1 MTNVRVITLVIA
13 SALFMENLDA
23 TVIATSLPAIALD
36 LGVDPIILKL
46 AFTAYLV
53 SLAIFIPVSG
63 WCADRFGA
71 RTVFRAAIGVFTL
84 ASIGCAMAD
93 DLGSLIAAR
102 FGQGL
107 GGAMMVPV
115 GRLIILRVVE
125 KRALVGAM
133 AWLTVPALVA
143 PLAGPP
149 LGGFITTYYHWRWIF
164 WLNVPIGIV
173 GIVLASLLIPQIKA
187 DTKRPMDWLGFLLSG
202 LGLST
207 LIFGFTLI
215 GRDVLPEPG
224 AEGLV
229 ALGGILVA
237 FYIWHARRTPHP
249 LIDLSLLRI
258 PSFRIAIA
266 GGSLF
271 RVGIGAIP
279 FLLPLMLQVGFGLS
293 PFASGSLTFA
303 AAAGALTM
311 KLTAGPILRRFGFRR
326 VLVVNTLVSAA
337 SLAAVALFTPGTPAM
352 LILGVLLAGGFF
364 RSLQFTALNALAYAD
379 VEQPEMSRATSFN
392 AVIQQVA
399 LAAGVAFAAMVLEV
413 SQSARGGADLAVAD
427 FAIGFVVIAALSAA
441 AALIFARL
449 APNAGAEVSGHTLA
463 AAPSHPEGR
472 GTRG

>member
-46 AFTAYLV
+46 AFTSYLV

-84 ASIGCAMAD
+84 ASIGCAMAG
-93 DLGSLIAAR
+93 DLASLIAAR

-187 DTKRPMDWLGFLLSG
+187 DTTRPMDWLGFLLSG

-215 GRDVLPEPG
+215 GRDVLPAPG

-229 ALGGILVA
+229 AFGAILVGL
-237 FYIWHARRTPHP
+237 YIWHARRTPHP
-249 LIDLSLLRI
+249 LVDLSLLRI

-326 VLVVNTLVSAA
+326 VLVVNTLISAA

-413 SQSARGGADLAVAD
+413 SQSARGGTDLATAD
-427 FAIGFVVIAALSAA
+427 FAAGFVVIAALSAA
-441 AALIFARL
+441 AALIFTRL